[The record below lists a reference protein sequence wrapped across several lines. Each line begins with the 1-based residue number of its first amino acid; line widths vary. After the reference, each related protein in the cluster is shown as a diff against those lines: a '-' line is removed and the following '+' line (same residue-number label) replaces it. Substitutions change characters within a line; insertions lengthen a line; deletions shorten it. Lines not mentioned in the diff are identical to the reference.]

1 MTANIYWAFLFNVV
15 AEFSAAFAKAFYI
28 TPDSTAVSEMTETTA
43 TKSPGW
49 KRAVQIGLGVLAI
62 ALAIYAIV
70 YPGITLVTLV
80 WILAIIFLVVGIERV
95 ISGIFVPSG
104 GSRWGTIGLGILVII
119 LASIALAFP
128 VGTTVALFLFL
139 GFALLFDG
147 IARIIH
153 GFGDRT
159 QRGWVRGFHIGVG
172 ALAVIFGGWII
183 VSPFFGAVLAGLI
196 MGIILIIVGI
206 QMISAGIAGRET
218 RLRPPGLK
226 R

>member
-1 MTANIYWAFLFNVV
+1 M
-15 AEFSAAFAKAFYI
+15 
-28 TPDSTAVSEMTETTA
+28 ETTSR
-43 TKSPGW
+43 KSPGW

-62 ALAIYAIV
+62 ALAIYAIIF
-70 YPGITLVTLV
+70 PGITLVSLV
-80 WILAIIFLVVGIERV
+80 FILAIIFLIIGIERV
-95 ISGIFVPSG
+95 ISGIFIPS

-172 ALAVIFGGWII
+172 VLAVIFGGMVI

-196 MGIILIIVGI
+196 MGIILIIIGI
-206 QMISAGIAGRET
+206 QMISAGIGGRET
-218 RLRPPGLK
+218 RLTPPGIK
-226 R
+226 RD

>member
-1 MTANIYWAFLFNVV
+1 MFH
-15 AEFSAAFAKAFYI
+15 K
-28 TPDSTAVSEMTETTA
+28 METTSR
-43 TKSPGW
+43 KSPGW
-49 KRAVQIGLGVLAI
+49 KRAVQIGLGVIAI
-62 ALAIYAIV
+62 ALAIYAIIF
-70 YPGITLVTLV
+70 PGITLVSLV
-80 WILAIIFLVVGIERV
+80 FILAIIFLIIGIERV
-95 ISGIFVPSG
+95 ISGIFIPS

-153 GFGDRT
+153 GFADRT

-172 ALAVIFGGWII
+172 VLAVIFGGMVI

-196 MGIILIIVGI
+196 MGIILIIIGI
-206 QMISAGIAGRET
+206 QMIAAGVGGRET
-218 RLRPPGLK
+218 RLTPPGLK
-226 R
+226 RE